1 MEFPHTTVIPVTTD
15 ISDRKNMKFLWND
28 GANALVNAA
37 EGIILQR
44 QNVVNSAGEIKDGI
58 NIAYAF
64 EAGVSAEQ
72 RKRVEWTLVGKDQ
85 YEKKYFLG
93 RVSNLPAEILLC
105 GDLKTEYMNLY
116 RLLFIKTKLE
126 LYEICI
132 TYYIGTD
139 TCLLWDE

>member
-64 EAGVSAEQ
+64 EVGVPAEQ
-72 RKRVEWTLVGKDQ
+72 RTRLKWDYDVQAWFAVNIDDTYTMASGTRMKWVH
-85 YEKKYFLG
+85 LG
-93 RVSNLPAEILLC
+93 SIWQ
-105 GDLKTEYMNLY
+105 
-116 RLLFIKTKLE
+116 FIQE
-126 LYEICI
+126 
-132 TYYIGTD
+132 
-139 TCLLWDE
+139 